1 MPYFWC
7 FQDFLEMKTE
17 LIAKLE
23 ELLTKDAGEVAADV
37 RSLQREYQ
45 KQWTSEFEKARQS
58 FIDEGGK
65 AKEFEYPKQ
74 AEDEH
79 FDRLME
85 QYARLKK
92 ESDQKEAAEQAKNL
106 IVREEIIAKIKDLSQ
121 LSENVGAAIK
131 KLQELQTQWK
141 ETGSVSPHKYK
152 DVQAEYSKA
161 IESFFYNLNIYRELQ
176 EHDLKKNYELKKAMI
191 EKFKSIQQVENIK
204 EAERLVKV
212 YRNDWEDIGPVPNDK
227 WESLKAEYRSAMD
240 ETYAKIKSYYNA
252 VEEEREANAKLKKE
266 IIGKAQSLLSF
277 EKEAT
282 AAQWNERTEHILALQ
297 NEWKNTGR
305 VSEKDNEK
313 LWSEFR
319 AVCDDFFSHKK
330 VFFEGLN
337 ERFAANRKIKH
348 DLIQKAEALQNS
360 TDWQKTGLALIKLQ
374 EEWKKNPSGGDKEE
388 PKLFQRFR
396 KACNTFFD
404 AKKAY
409 YENLEAGYEGNLAAK
424 EAILER
430 LNTFVP
436 GEDMNSNRD
445 TLKQLASE
453 FSAAGMVPMK
463 DKKRVNDAFYNKLD
477 ELYEQMNLNRSEKL
491 MMQFKS
497 KIERFVASD
506 NAYDL
511 LRKEAEFLKK
521 QMDEI
526 NGRIRTYDNN
536 LGFFK
541 SAKGKNDFM
550 KEIEEKIDAE
560 KTKLK
565 DFEAKRKLVLEEQT
579 KLREAN
585 TVK

>member
-37 RSLQREYQ
+37 RALQREYQ
-45 KQWTSEFEKARQS
+45 KQWSAEFEKARQT

-74 AEDEH
+74 AEDER

-85 QYARLKK
+85 QYAKQKK

-106 IVREEIIAKIKDLSQ
+106 IIREEIIAKIKDLSQ

-176 EHDLKKNYELKKAMI
+176 EHDLKKNYELKKAMV
-191 EKFKSIQQVENIK
+191 EKFRSIQQVENIK

-227 WESLKAEYRSAMD
+227 WESLKAEYRSVMD
-240 ETYAKIKSYYNA
+240 ETYAKIKGYYNA
-252 VEEEREANAKLKKE
+252 VEEERETNAKLKKE
-266 IIGKAQSLLSF
+266 IIAKAQALLAF

-282 AAQWNERTEHILALQ
+282 AAQWNDRTETILTLQ
-297 NEWKNTGR
+297 TEWKSTGR

-319 AVCDDFFSHKK
+319 AVCDEFFNNKK
-330 VFFEGLN
+330 LFFEGLN
-337 ERFAANRKIKH
+337 EKFAANRKIKQN
-348 DLIQKAEALQNS
+348 LIQKAEALQNS
-360 TDWQKTGLALIKLQ
+360 ADWQKTGLTLIKLQ

-409 YENLEAGYEGNLAAK
+409 YENLEVGYEGNLAAK
-424 EAILER
+424 EAVLER

-550 KEIEEKIDAE
+550 KEIEEKIEAE
-560 KTKLK
+560 KSKLK
-565 DFEAKRKLVLEEQT
+565 DFEAKRKLVIEEQT